1 MRNINKTLLL
11 FSIGI
16 GVGLLFAL
24 QIQTP
29 SPRSTNPV
37 TPFVALQDTKSI
49 LEKDQLDLKEKLLG
63 LREGISN
70 QQNSIKSTKK
80 STKIL
85 VEETDKLKD
94 AVGLTDKKGKGLVI
108 TLADAQEGELTID
121 SIVHAADLR
130 DVVNLLWQD
139 KAQAISINGQRVVA
153 TTSIDSIVNT
163 ILVNNT
169 KIANPFEIKAIGDQV
184 KIKQTLLSGDYLK
197 DIIRRKN
204 NNHLIYNIEP
214 SSEVTISGY
223 DSGFVVKYSTIKE

>member
-1 MRNINKTLLL
+1 MRKINKTLLL
-11 FSIGI
+11 FVIGL

-49 LEKDQLDLKEKLLG
+49 LEKDQLDLKEKLLE
-63 LREGISN
+63 LREGISS

-80 STKIL
+80 STKTL

-94 AVGLTDKKGKGLVI
+94 SVGLTDKKGKGLVI

-139 KAQAISINGQRVVA
+139 NAQAISINGQRVVA

-214 SSEVTISGY
+214 SSEVTISAY
-223 DSGFVVKYSTIKE
+223 DGGFVVKYSAIKE

>member
-1 MRNINKTLLL
+1 MRKINKTLLL
-11 FSIGI
+11 FVIGI

-29 SPRSTNPV
+29 SSRSTNPV

-49 LEKDQLDLKEKLLG
+49 LEKDQLDLKEKLLE
-63 LREGISN
+63 LREDISG

-80 STKIL
+80 STKTL
-85 VEETDKLKD
+85 VEEADKLKD
-94 AVGLTDKKGKGLVI
+94 AVGLTDKKGKGLII

-169 KIANPFEIKAIGDQV
+169 KIANPFEIKAIGDQA

-223 DSGFVVKYSTIKE
+223 DGGFVVKYSTIKE